1 MAGRVLVD
9 DELCHRG
16 VVGERVCVPPER
28 RVVSGASPGGGH
40 RLDRGHSRHL
50 HGREAQLTSRS
61 SPVFTS

>member
-28 RVVSGASPGGGH
+28 RAQVRAPAAGIDSIAVTPDTSV
-40 RLDRGHSRHL
+40 
-50 HGREAQLTSRS
+50 GREAQLTSRS